1 MILKKLQEHITKK
14 YNEKGLTDKVLT
26 EQLIL
31 NKLINK
37 FNIKTEKEE
46 FKQ

>member
-1 MILKKLQEHITKK
+1 MITRKLQEHITRK
-14 YNEKGLTDKVLT
+14 YKENGLTGKVLT

-31 NKLINK
+31 NKLINM

>member
-1 MILKKLQEHITKK
+1 MIIKKLQEHITKN
-14 YNEKGLTDKVLT
+14 YNEKELTDKVLT
-26 EQLIL
+26 EQVIL

-46 FKQ
+46 YKQ

>member
-1 MILKKLQEHITKK
+1 MITRKLQEHITRK
-14 YNEKGLTDKVLT
+14 YDEKGLTDNVLT

>member
-1 MILKKLQEHITKK
+1 MITRKLQEHITKR

-31 NKLINK
+31 NRLINM